1 MISGVTIQS
10 NPGGR
15 NNDGIDID
23 ASRDVTIRDCRIES
37 GDDAICFKATV
48 NKPCRNV
55 TVTGCTMSTPW
66 NGFKIG
72 TESVGDFEDITMRDC
87 VFERNVKGG
96 IRIYSVDGAN
106 IRRIRMENI
115 TLGSVSLPVYIRL
128 GARLHV
134 FRKGDEPRPVGSIS
148 DVVLRNIHGKTHGTG
163 AIFITGIPGHP
174 VKGVR
179 IENLDCTTPGG
190 DDGTKLAMPLAE
202 KENSYPEPYTIFG
215 PLPAY
220 GIVLRHVEECAIV
233 NPVVTCDKPDLRPAV
248 FCNDVRGISIE
259 KPMFKN
265 SATNPAA
272 ILSVQESPGDAVKW
286 TGGDGEFATPCS
298 ME

>member
-1 MISGVTIQS
+1 
-10 NPGGR
+10 
-15 NNDGIDID
+15 
-23 ASRDVTIRDCRIES
+23 
-37 GDDAICFKATV
+37 
-48 NKPCRNV
+48 
-55 TVTGCTMSTPW
+55 
-66 NGFKIG
+66 
-72 TESVGDFEDITMRDC
+72 
-87 VFERNVKGG
+87 
-96 IRIYSVDGAN
+96 
-106 IRRIRMENI
+106 
-115 TLGSVSLPVYIRL
+115 
-128 GARLHV
+128 
-134 FRKGDEPRPVGSIS
+134 
-148 DVVLRNIHGKTHGTG
+148 
-163 AIFITGIPGHP
+163 
-174 VKGVR
+174 
-179 IENLDCTTPGG
+179 
-190 DDGTKLAMPLAE
+190 MPLAE